1 MICEDAA
8 CGSFST
14 MDDSVHGYDTVID
27 CTGWKVNLD
36 MLDDNVTMDAAD
48 KFPRMDWDFSS
59 INFPNL
65 YQHPRHAQLSHGRGQ
80 ALLRLLL
87 KTVQGLGSDPSQSA
101 ETTETWLAD
110 DGDRSCACGSRSA
123 QVAAAWV
130 GTPLA
135 YCMLRL
141 APSLVISSM
150 TAVRK
155 RRSAGL
161 CDSFVENCTGDGGV
175 VSSERPCMR
184 YAVGHWHAARTDGK

>member
-87 KTVQGLGSDPSQSA
+87 KTVQGLGSQP
-101 ETTETWLAD
+101 
-110 DGDRSCACGSRSA
+110 
-123 QVAAAWV
+123 
-130 GTPLA
+130 
-135 YCMLRL
+135 
-141 APSLVISSM
+141 
-150 TAVRK
+150 
-155 RRSAGL
+155 
-161 CDSFVENCTGDGGV
+161 
-175 VSSERPCMR
+175 VS
-184 YAVGHWHAARTDGK
+184 